1 MSAHIMANMC
11 SDTLCPY
18 APEALVSMDPGCSTS
33 GRWYLSTPAL
43 QVCSHSSLGHCEHS
57 SGGTFPMIAVT
68 DARNS
73 FGMRALQFILPR
85 CVESPTNSCGTPLA
99 ARVNC
104 AFSDSVNGR
113 QLTMSL

>member
-1 MSAHIMANMC
+1 
-11 SDTLCPY
+11 
-18 APEALVSMDPGCSTS
+18 
-33 GRWYLSTPAL
+33 
-43 QVCSHSSLGHCEHS
+43 
-57 SGGTFPMIAVT
+57 MIAVT